1 MTYLIKYA
9 IIISEKG
16 GETMAN
22 TTMNP
27 STARKNFYQ
36 LLKEVNENHTEI
48 EIISDRSGNNAVLI
62 GLEDWRAIQETLF
75 LEQTG
80 TLDKVRDREK
90 DDSGFTNIDDID
102 WEAL

>member
-1 MTYLIKYA
+1 
-9 IIISEKG
+9 
-16 GETMAN
+16 MAN

-75 LEQTG
+75 LEKTG
-80 TLDKVRDREK
+80 TLDKERAREK
-90 DDSGFTNIDDID
+90 DSCGFRISDDID

>member
-1 MTYLIKYA
+1 ML
-9 IIISEKG
+9 
-16 GETMAN
+16 
-22 TTMNP
+22 
-27 STARKNFYQ
+27 
-36 LLKEVNENHTEI
+36 
-48 EIISDRSGNNAVLI
+48 LI

>member
-1 MTYLIKYA
+1 
-9 IIISEKG
+9 
-16 GETMAN
+16 MAN

-27 STARKNFYQ
+27 STARENFYQ

-90 DDSGFTNIDDID
+90 DDSSITNIDDID

>member
-1 MTYLIKYA
+1 
-9 IIISEKG
+9 
-16 GETMAN
+16 MAN

-90 DDSGFTNIDDID
+90 TTV
-102 WEAL
+102 ALRISMILIGKLFDE

>member
-1 MTYLIKYA
+1 
-9 IIISEKG
+9 
-16 GETMAN
+16 MAN

-48 EIISDRSGNNAVLI
+48 EIISGNNAVLI

-90 DDSGFTNIDDID
+90 DDSSFTNIDDID

>member
-1 MTYLIKYA
+1 
-9 IIISEKG
+9 
-16 GETMAN
+16 MAN

-48 EIISDRSGNNAVLI
+48 EISSDRSGNNAVLI

-75 LEQTG
+75 LSKQV
-80 TLDKVRDREK
+80 L
-90 DDSGFTNIDDID
+90 
-102 WEAL
+102 

>member
-1 MTYLIKYA
+1 
-9 IIISEKG
+9 
-16 GETMAN
+16 MAN

-80 TLDKVRDREK
+80 KVRDREK
-90 DDSGFTNIDDID
+90 DDSSFTNIDDID

>member
-1 MTYLIKYA
+1 M
-9 IIISEKG
+9 
-16 GETMAN
+16 
-22 TTMNP
+22 
-27 STARKNFYQ
+27 
-36 LLKEVNENHTEI
+36 KEVNENHTEI

-90 DDSGFTNIDDID
+90 TTV
-102 WEAL
+102 ALRISMILIGKLFDE

>member
-1 MTYLIKYA
+1 
-9 IIISEKG
+9 
-16 GETMAN
+16 MAN

-62 GLEDWRAIQETLF
+62 GLENKQ
-75 LEQTG
+75 QY
-80 TLDKVRDREK
+80 DR
-90 DDSGFTNIDDID
+90 T
-102 WEAL
+102 

>member
-1 MTYLIKYA
+1 M
-9 IIISEKG
+9 
-16 GETMAN
+16 
-22 TTMNP
+22 
-27 STARKNFYQ
+27 
-36 LLKEVNENHTEI
+36 KEVNENHTEI

-90 DDSGFTNIDDID
+90 MTVTLRISMILIGKLFD
-102 WEAL
+102 E

>member
-1 MTYLIKYA
+1 
-9 IIISEKG
+9 
-16 GETMAN
+16 MAN

-62 GLEDWRAIQETLF
+62 GLEDWRAIQETL
-75 LEQTG
+75 
-80 TLDKVRDREK
+80 
-90 DDSGFTNIDDID
+90 
-102 WEAL
+102 

>member
-1 MTYLIKYA
+1 
-9 IIISEKG
+9 
-16 GETMAN
+16 MAK

-36 LLKEVNENHTEI
+36 LLKDVNENHTEI

-80 TLDKVRDREK
+80 TLEKVRDCEK
-90 DDSGFTNIDDID
+90 DDSGFTDIDDID
-102 WEAL
+102 WQAL

>member
-1 MTYLIKYA
+1 
-9 IIISEKG
+9 
-16 GETMAN
+16 MAN

-90 DDSGFTNIDDID
+90 DDSGFTNIDNMIGKLFD
-102 WEAL
+102 E